1 MAQVKAE
8 QQPPAATGTTL
19 IVLVGL
25 GIAFLLFMAFLNVV
39 KSGNLLNESN
49 LLYAALIFYAGAG
62 ALYLGFGVTGTESY
76 VKFASFATWLGLIA
90 NTGAVAHRWYEAGHP
105 PFSSVYEMLLS
116 FVWTLAAL
124 TLVAEKKYHVK
135 VIGTVTMPVAIV
147 GVVLMQLLRT
157 DVHPLVPAL
166 QSTWLHVH
174 VTLAMLAYAA
184 CALSFALGM
193 MFLIQDKMKTE
204 TFLAVTTAST
214 LAIYAGIV
222 FTRFEK
228 WGGLNVSAWDADRK
242 SEVFLSRGVRLFV
255 TIPDLGWLMVL
266 ASLLVAA
273 PLSLYLVSRRA
284 KIAWYLRSLP
294 ARSSDAYRAILQI
307 FSLRRSDQ
315 VSATEAWIKINPEPQ
330 NEESWILVANR
341 AVFVSILLQV
351 MALVMFLVRT
361 RDSRYLSLDDQG
373 LYPTSLA
380 ASPFILSGLIGG
392 VFMSLLYLLLLWRR
406 PDLERLLPSADDL
419 DRITYKTIGIAFPL
433 LTLMIAAGAYWANQ
447 TWGSYWSWD
456 PKETWAAITW
466 LVYAGYL
473 HMRVTRGW
481 RGRRAAYF
489 AILGFGVVMFTFF
502 GVTYLL
508 PGLHA
513 YA

>member
-1 MAQVKAE
+1 MARAKVE
-8 QQPPAATGTTL
+8 QQQPTTGMTL

-25 GIAFLLFMAFLNVV
+25 AIAFLLFMAFLNVV
-39 KSGNLLNESN
+39 KSGNLLSETN
-49 LLYAALIFYAGAG
+49 LLFATLVFYAGAG

-76 VKFASFATWLGLIA
+76 VKFASLATWLGLIA
-90 NTGAVAHRWYEAGHP
+90 NTAAIAHRWYEAGHP
-105 PFSSVYEMLLS
+105 PFASVYEMLLS
-116 FVWTLAAL
+116 FVWTLAVL
-124 TLVAEKKYHVK
+124 TLVAEKKYGVK

-184 CALSFALGM
+184 CALSFALAA
-193 MFLIQDKMKTE
+193 MFLIQDNMKTE
-204 TFLAVTTAST
+204 TFLAVTSAST
-214 LAIYAGIV
+214 LAIYASIV
-222 FTRFEK
+222 LTRFEK
-228 WGGLNVSAWDADRK
+228 WGGLSLVAWNPEAK
-242 SEVFLSRGVRLFV
+242 AEVFLSRGVRLFV
-255 TIPDLGWLMVL
+255 TIPDLGWLMTL
-266 ASLLVAA
+266 TLLVVAS
-273 PLSLYLVSRRA
+273 PLVFYGL
-284 KIAWYLRSLP
+284 
-294 ARSSDAYRAILQI
+294 ARWKNVVNLKDSFLT
-307 FSLRRSDQ
+307 L
-315 VSATEAWIKINPEPQ
+315 
-330 NEESWILVANR
+330 ANR
-341 AVFVSILLQV
+341 AVFLSILLQV
-351 MALVMFLVRT
+351 MALVMFVVRA
-361 RDSRYLSLDDQG
+361 RDGRYPSLDADG
-373 LYPTSLA
+373 LFPTTLA
-380 ASPFILSGLIGG
+380 ASPFILSGLVGG
-392 VFMSLLYLLLLWRR
+392 IFISLLYLLLLWRR
-406 PDLERLLPSADDL
+406 PDLERLLPSADNL
-419 DRITYKTIGIAFPL
+419 DRITYKTICLAFPL

-473 HMRVTRGW
+473 HMRITRGW

-489 AILGFGVVMFTFF
+489 AILGFAVVMFTFF

>member
-1 MAQVKAE
+1 MSRARVEE
-8 QQPPAATGTTL
+8 QPAATGTTL
-19 IVLVGL
+19 IVMVGL
-25 GIAFLLFMAFLNVV
+25 GIAFLLFIAFLNVI
-39 KSGNLLNESN
+39 KTGNLLNEAN

-62 ALYLGFGVTGTESY
+62 ALYLGFGVSGTESY
-76 VKFASFATWLGLIA
+76 IRFASLATWIGLAA
-90 NTGAVAHRWYEAGHP
+90 NTGAVAHRWYAAGHP
-105 PFSSVYEMLLS
+105 PFASVYEMLLS

-124 TLVAEKKYHVK
+124 TLLAEKKFRIK

-147 GVVLMQLLRT
+147 GVLLMQLLRT

-184 CALSFALGM
+184 CALSFAVAM
-193 MFLIQDKMKTE
+193 MFLIQDKVRTD
-204 TFLAVTTAST
+204 TFLAATSLFTVG
-214 LAIYAGIV
+214 IYAGIL
-222 FTRFEK
+222 TRFEN
-228 WGGLNVSAWDADRK
+228 WGGLSVIAWNAEEK

-255 TIPDLGWLMVL
+255 VIPDLGWLMLLVL
-266 ASLLVAA
+266 LVVAA
-273 PLSLYLVSRRA
+273 PFVIYL
-284 KIAWYLRSLP
+284 L
-294 ARSSDAYRAILQI
+294 ARSKKNDGLMA
-307 FSLRRSDQ
+307 
-315 VSATEAWIKINPEPQ
+315 
-330 NEESWILVANR
+330 VANR

-351 MALVMFLVRT
+351 FALIAFLLRA
-361 RDSRYLSLDDQG
+361 RNGQYSSLDAEG
-373 LYPTSLA
+373 LYATSLA
-380 ASPFILSGLIGG
+380 ASPFILSGLVGG
-392 VFMSLLYLLLLWRR
+392 IFASLLYLLLLWRR
-406 PDLERLLPSADDL
+406 ADLERLLPPSDVL
-419 DRITYKTIGIAFPL
+419 DRVTYKTIAIAFPL
-433 LTLMIAAGAYWANQ
+433 LTLMIAAGAYWANR

-473 HMRVTRGW
+473 HMRITRGW

>member
-1 MAQVKAE
+1 MSRAKVE
-8 QQPPAATGTTL
+8 QHPATGTTL
-19 IVLVGL
+19 VVMVGL
-25 GIAFLLFMAFLNVV
+25 SIAFLLFIAFLNVV
-39 KSGNLLNESN
+39 KSGNILSEAN
-49 LLYAALIFYAGAG
+49 LLYAALVLYAGAG

-76 VKFASFATWLGLIA
+76 IKFASLATWSGLVA

-105 PFSSVYEMLLS
+105 PFASMYEMLLS

-124 TLVAEKKYHVK
+124 TLIAEKRYGVK

-147 GVVLMQLLRT
+147 GVVLMQLLRSE
-157 DVHPLVPAL
+157 VRPLVPAL

-184 CALSFALGM
+184 CALSFALAM

-204 TFLAVTTAST
+204 TFLVATSVFTAG
-214 LAIYAGIV
+214 IYAAILS
-222 FTRFEK
+222 RFEG
-228 WGGLNVSAWDADRK
+228 WGCFNVVAWDAENK
-242 SEVFLSRGVRLFV
+242 SEVFISRGVRLFV
-255 TIPDLGWLMVL
+255 TIPDLGWLM
-266 ASLLVAA
+266 LLVFAAVAA
-273 PLSLYLVSRRA
+273 PLVLYAV
-284 KIAWYLRSLP
+284 
-294 ARSSDAYRAILQI
+294 ARFR
-307 FSLRRSDQ
+307 
-315 VSATEAWIKINPEPQ
+315 K
-330 NEESWILVANR
+330 NEEFLSVANR
-341 AVFVSILLQV
+341 AVFISILLQSL
-351 MALVMFLVRT
+351 ALVFFLLRT
-361 RDSRYLSLDDQG
+361 RDGRYPSFDAEG

-380 ASPFILSGLIGG
+380 ASPFILAALVGG
-392 VFMSLLYLLLLWRR
+392 IFANLLYLLLLWRR
-406 PDLERLLPSADDL
+406 DDLERHLPDADAL
-419 DRITYKTIGIAFPL
+419 DRITYKTICIAFPL
-433 LTLMIAAGAYWANQ
+433 LTLMIAAGAFWANRA
-447 TWGSYWSWD
+447 WGSYWNWD

-473 HMRVTRGW
+473 HMRITRGW

>member
-1 MAQVKAE
+1 MARARVE
-8 QQPPAATGTTL
+8 QQPAATGTTL
-19 IVLVGL
+19 IVMVGL

-39 KSGNLLNESN
+39 KSVNLLNESN

-62 ALYLGFGVTGTESY
+62 ALYLGFGVTGTDSY
-76 VKFASFATWLGLIA
+76 VRFASLATWAGLAA

-105 PFSSVYEMLLS
+105 PFASIYEMLLS
-116 FVWTLAAL
+116 FVWTLAVL
-124 TLVAEKKYHVK
+124 TLIAEKKFGVK

-184 CALSFALGM
+184 CALSFALAL
-193 MFLIQDKMKTE
+193 MFLIQDKMQNE
-204 TFLAVTTAST
+204 TFLATTS
-214 LAIYAGIV
+214 LFGIGV
-222 FTRFEK
+222 YLGILTRFEN
-228 WGGLNVSAWDADRK
+228 WGGLSVVGWNAQEK
-242 SEVFLSRGVRLFV
+242 SEMFLQRGVRLFV
-255 TIPDLGWLMVL
+255 VIPDLGWLMLLVL
-266 ASLLVAA
+266 LVVAA
-273 PLSLYLVSRRA
+273 PFALYIVGRMR
-284 KIAWYLRSLP
+284 KN
-294 ARSSDAYRAILQI
+294 
-307 FSLRRSDQ
+307 
-315 VSATEAWIKINPEPQ
+315 EA
-330 NEESWILVANR
+330 LFTLANR
-341 AVFVSILLQV
+341 AVFVSILLQIV
-351 MALVMFLVRT
+351 ALLVFLLRA
-361 RDSRYLSLDDQG
+361 RAGQYPSLDAEG
-373 LYPTSLA
+373 LYATSLA
-380 ASPFILSGLIGG
+380 ASPFILSGLVSGI
-392 VFMSLLYLLLLWRR
+392 FSSLLYLLLLWRR
-406 PDLERLLPSADDL
+406 PDLERLLPTAEAL
-419 DRITYKTIGIAFPL
+419 DRITYKTICIAFPL
-433 LTLMIAAGAYWANQ
+433 LTLMIAAGAYWANR

-473 HMRVTRGW
+473 HMRITRGW

-489 AILGFGVVMFTFF
+489 AILGFVVVMFTFF

>member
-1 MAQVKAE
+1 MARARVE
-8 QQPPAATGTTL
+8 QQPAATGTTL
-19 IVLVGL
+19 IVMVGL

-62 ALYLGFGVTGTESY
+62 ALYLGFGVTGTDSY
-76 VKFASFATWLGLIA
+76 VRFASIATWAGLAA

-105 PFSSVYEMLLS
+105 PFASIYEMLLS
-116 FVWTLAAL
+116 FVWTLAVL
-124 TLVAEKKYHVK
+124 TLVAEKKFGVK

-184 CALSFALGM
+184 CALSFALAL
-193 MFLIQDKMKTE
+193 MFLIQDNMQNE
-204 TFLAVTTAST
+204 TFLVTTS
-214 LAIYAGIV
+214 LFGMGVYLGILS
-222 FTRFEK
+222 RFEN
-228 WGGLNVSAWDADRK
+228 WGGLSVVGWNAQEK
-242 SEVFLSRGVRLFV
+242 SEMFLQRGVRLFV
-255 TIPDLGWLMVL
+255 VIPDLGWLMLLVL
-266 ASLLVAA
+266 LVVAA
-273 PLSLYLVSRRA
+273 PFVLYIVGRVR
-284 KIAWYLRSLP
+284 KN
-294 ARSSDAYRAILQI
+294 
-307 FSLRRSDQ
+307 
-315 VSATEAWIKINPEPQ
+315 EAMFT
-330 NEESWILVANR
+330 LANR
-341 AVFVSILLQV
+341 AVFVSILLQIV
-351 MALVMFLVRT
+351 ALLVFLLRA
-361 RDSRYLSLDDQG
+361 RGGQYPSLDAEG
-373 LYPTSLA
+373 LYATSLA
-380 ASPFILSGLIGG
+380 ASPFILSGLVGG
-392 VFMSLLYLLLLWRR
+392 IFSSLLYLLLLWRR
-406 PDLERLLPSADDL
+406 PDLERLLPAAEAL
-419 DRITYKTIGIAFPL
+419 DRITYKTICIAFPL
-433 LTLMIAAGAYWANQ
+433 LTLMIAAGAYWANR

-473 HMRVTRGW
+473 HMRITRGW

-489 AILGFGVVMFTFF
+489 AILGFVVVMFTFF

>member
-1 MAQVKAE
+1 MARARVE
-8 QQPPAATGTTL
+8 QQPVTTGTTL
-19 IVLVGL
+19 IVMVGL

-39 KSGNLLNESN
+39 KTGNLLNESN

-76 VKFASFATWLGLIA
+76 VRFASLATWAGLAA

-105 PFSSVYEMLLS
+105 PFASIYEMLLS
-116 FVWTLAAL
+116 FVWTLAVL
-124 TLVAEKKYHVK
+124 TLIAEKKFGVR

-184 CALSFALGM
+184 CALSFALAL
-193 MFLIQDKMKTE
+193 MFLIQDSMRNE
-204 TFLAVTTAST
+204 TFLATTSLFT
-214 LAIYAGIV
+214 MGVYLGIL
-222 FTRFEK
+222 TRFDN
-228 WGGLNVSAWDADRK
+228 WGGLSVIAWNAQEK
-242 SEVFLSRGVRLFV
+242 SEMFLQRGVRLFV
-255 TIPDLGWLMVL
+255 VIPDLGWLM
-266 ASLLVAA
+266 LLV
-273 PLSLYLVSRRA
+273 LVV
-284 KIAWYLRSLP
+284 
-294 ARSSDAYRAILQI
+294 
-307 FSLRRSDQ
+307 
-315 VSATEAWIKINPEPQ
+315 VSAPFVLYIIGRIRKDEA
-330 NEESWILVANR
+330 LFTVANR

-351 MALVMFLVRT
+351 LALLVFLLRART
-361 RDSRYLSLDDQG
+361 GQYASLDAEG
-373 LYPTSLA
+373 LYATSLA
-380 ASPFILSGLIGG
+380 ASPFILSGLVGG
-392 VFMSLLYLLLLWRR
+392 IFSSLLYLLLLWRR
-406 PDLERLLPSADDL
+406 PDLERLLPSAEAL
-419 DRITYKTIGIAFPL
+419 DRITYKTICIAFPL
-433 LTLMIAAGAYWANQ
+433 LTLMIAAGAYWANR

-473 HMRVTRGW
+473 HMRITRGW

-489 AILGFGVVMFTFF
+489 AILGFVVVMFTFF

>member
-1 MAQVKAE
+1 MARAKAE
-8 QQPPAATGTTL
+8 QQQPTTGMTL

-25 GIAFLLFMAFLNVV
+25 AIAFLLFMAFLNVV
-39 KSGNLLNESN
+39 KSGNLLSETN
-49 LLYAALIFYAGAG
+49 LLFAALIFYAGAG

-76 VKFASFATWLGLIA
+76 VKFASLSTWLGLIA
-90 NTGAVAHRWYEAGHP
+90 NTAAVAHRWYEAGHP
-105 PFSSVYEMLLS
+105 PFASVYEMLLS

-124 TLVAEKKYHVK
+124 TLVAEKKYGVK

-184 CALSFALGM
+184 CALSFALAM

-204 TFLAVTTAST
+204 TFLAVTSAST
-214 LAIYAGIV
+214 LAIYASV
-222 FTRFEK
+222 VLARFEK
-228 WGGLNVSAWDADRK
+228 WGGLSLVAWDTEQK
-242 SEVFLSRGVRLFV
+242 SEAFLSKGVRLFV

-266 ASLLVAA
+266 ALLVVAS
-273 PLSLYLVSRRA
+273 PLVFYGL
-284 KIAWYLRSLP
+284 
-294 ARSSDAYRAILQI
+294 ARWKKDNSFLT
-307 FSLRRSDQ
+307 L
-315 VSATEAWIKINPEPQ
+315 
-330 NEESWILVANR
+330 ANR
-341 AVFVSILLQV
+341 AVFISILLQV
-351 MALVMFLVRT
+351 MALIMFLVRAG
-361 RDSRYLSLDDQG
+361 DGRYPSLDADG
-373 LYPTSLA
+373 LFPTTLA
-380 ASPFILSGLIGG
+380 ASPFILSGLVGG
-392 VFMSLLYLLLLWRR
+392 VFISLLYLLLLWRR

-489 AILGFGVVMFTFF
+489 AILGFAVVMFTFF

>member
-1 MAQVKAE
+1 MARVKAE
-8 QQPPAATGTTL
+8 QQQPTTGMTL

-25 GIAFLLFMAFLNVV
+25 AIAFLLFMAFLNVV
-39 KSGNLLNESN
+39 KSGNLLNETN
-49 LLYAALIFYAGAG
+49 LLFATLIFYSGAG

-76 VKFASFATWLGLIA
+76 VKFASLATGFGLLA
-90 NTGAVAHRWYEAGHP
+90 NTAAIAHRWYESGHA

-116 FVWTLAAL
+116 FVWTLAVL
-124 TLVAEKKYHVK
+124 TLVAEKKYGVK

-147 GVVLMQLLRT
+147 GVALMQLLRT
-157 DVHPLVPAL
+157 EVHPLVPAL

-184 CALSFALGM
+184 CALSFALAM
-193 MFLIQDKMKTE
+193 MFLIQDNTKTE
-204 TFLAVTTAST
+204 TFLAVTSAIT

-222 FTRFEK
+222 LTRFEK
-228 WGGLNVSAWDADRK
+228 WGGLSLVAWNPEAK
-242 SEVFLSRGVRLFV
+242 AEVFLSRGVRLFV
-255 TIPDLGWLMVL
+255 TVPDLGWLMTL
-266 ASLLVAA
+266 TLLVVAS
-273 PLSLYLVSRRA
+273 PLVFYGL
-284 KIAWYLRSLP
+284 
-294 ARSSDAYRAILQI
+294 ARWQNQNSDSFLT
-307 FSLRRSDQ
+307 L
-315 VSATEAWIKINPEPQ
+315 
-330 NEESWILVANR
+330 ANR
-341 AVFVSILLQV
+341 AVFLSILLQV
-351 MALVMFLVRT
+351 MTLVMLILRA
-361 RDSRYLSLDDQG
+361 RDGRYPSLDADG
-373 LYPTSLA
+373 LFPTSLA
-380 ASPFILSGLIGG
+380 ASPFILSGLVGG
-392 VFMSLLYLLLLWRR
+392 VFISLLYLLLLWRR
-406 PDLERLLPSADDL
+406 PDLVRLLPSADNL
-419 DRITYKTIGIAFPL
+419 DRITYKTIGLAFPL
-433 LTLMIAAGAYWANQ
+433 LTLMIASGAYWANQ

-489 AILGFGVVMFTFF
+489 AIIGFAVVMFTFF